1 MRNRF
6 LILSV
11 VMATLFACS
20 SDSMST
26 DDMNKPVGERA
37 TPVNF
42 KVKNLMGNYEFGPDV
57 VTSIDCDAF
66 NLNADGE
73 GIVSHLGKSAI
84 HEEWCWDPTS
94 PFVVG
99 ERYNTFTAAN
109 GDELWGE
116 IVSIDYPEAGSN
128 NFDIFVEVVNFVG
141 GTGRFEDVGGT
152 ITQTVVT
159 SPDETGTAGTFIY
172 NSEGTL
178 IYNTK

>member
-1 MRNRF
+1 
-6 LILSV
+6 
-11 VMATLFACS
+11 
-20 SDSMST
+20 MST
-26 DDMNKPVGERA
+26 DDMNKPGGERA

-57 VTSIDCDAF
+57 ETSIDCDAF

-116 IVSIDYPEAGSN
+116 IVSIDYPEAGSG

-172 NSEGTL
+172 NAEGTL